1 MVHDGHG
8 LLHAHKRKREGDFPH
23 KDKTK
28 RFLDRAV
35 YVAGIVGPIMTI
47 PQILKI
53 WVERNAAGVSV
64 YSWIAYAIC
73 SSFWLAY
80 GIVHKEKPIII
91 TYTLWI
97 ILDIFIIIGTFMY
110 G

>member
-8 LLHAHKRKREGDFPH
+8 LLHVHKRKREGDFPH
-23 KDKTK
+23 QDKTK
-28 RFLDRAV
+28 RLLDRGV

-53 WVERNAAGVSV
+53 WVERNATGVSV
-64 YSWIAYAIC
+64 YSLIAYAIC
-73 SSFWLAY
+73 SSVWLAY

-91 TYTLWI
+91 TYILWI